1 MITEIIEKTMPV
13 LAKKRT
19 VSELGDRSSYVG
31 ASDVAGACI
40 RKAVLSKLNPVEHD
54 LSTLIKF
61 ERGHLTETILTG
73 CFDEFKKYKYVSQK
87 EVCHPQNSKLKCHID
102 FMFHNKSLSKIGV
115 AECKSVSGI
124 PDEAYDSWVSQVQF
138 QMGLLKLNYPNSVIK
153 GSIFT
158 IDLNTGKTAEF
169 DGYKPNDILFAMLL
183 QRAGKIQA
191 CVETGETRNL
201 PVSDSLLCG
210 FCPYKTD
217 CQLFSG
223 DDDIISNDLKAAV
236 EQYKKIQEKQKFLK
250 KKLDAIK
257 ADILPFTG
265 NDYHAKWDGNKISVS
280 VVASKKA
287 DTKALKS
294 EYPDIYSVISKT
306 SESVRLR
313 IT

>member
-1 MITEIIEKTMPV
+1 MITEIIRETMPV

-19 VSELGDRSSYVG
+19 ASELGDRSIYIG
-31 ASDVAGACI
+31 ASDVGGACI
-40 RKAVLSKLNPVEHD
+40 RKAVLLKLEPVEYD

-61 ERGHLTETILTG
+61 ERGHLTEMILTE
-73 CFDEFKKYKYVSQK
+73 CFDEFKKYKYISQK

-102 FMFHNKSLSKIGV
+102 FMFHNKNLSKIGV
-115 AECKSVSGI
+115 VECKSVSAL
-124 PDEAYDSWVSQVQF
+124 PDEAYDSWISQLQF
-138 QMGLLKLNYPNSVIK
+138 QMGLLKLNYPDSVIK
-153 GSIFT
+153 GTIFT

-169 DGYKPNDILFAMLL
+169 SGYKPNDILFTTLL
-183 QRAGKIQA
+183 RKAGKIQA
-191 CVETGETRNL
+191 YVETGDTRNL

-217 CQLFSG
+217 CSQFSG
-223 DDDIISNDLKAAV
+223 DNDTIPDDLKTAV
-236 EQYKKIQEKQKFLK
+236 EQYKKIQEKQKELK
-250 KKLDAIK
+250 QKLDAIK

-280 VVASKKA
+280 IVKAKKT

-294 EYPDIYSVISKT
+294 EYPDVYSSLLKT